1 MNYEQLVNKFLE
13 NEKKLDLKGVSGVV
27 YLQTRFFL
35 FRKIQSTLMDFTS
48 VNAINFSFSA
58 SFIFFELLS
67 LLIILIKFPFFLFR
81 GCYLFCENF
90 RPIVIKDIYVD
101 PCTFLSQK
109 TILRNKKLVCR
120 IGVIKNGIKD
130 IKPFN
135 FRYLFIS
142 KYQIYAL
149 SIVLNIILLPIFML
163 YFFQFFIKLRRNQF
177 FSKYIDTSFK
187 LKFFLRAS
195 ENITAFF
202 ILVLLGPKK
211 VSVVDG
217 YNANSSFIVSANIL
231 GIDSYEYQ
239 HGMISGQHIG
249 YAINI
254 KNKNLLHYYSPKNM
268 YLWSM
273 KWKDIVPTI
282 KEKYTV
288 GVDWTYEYLY
298 YYKEIKFDTKAREK
312 KSIDILLIGQP
323 TIQKELVELANFLS
337 NNLQKAS
344 IVYKKHPKEVAPL
357 NLCSKAEIKE
367 DNLYSLL
374 ATSSVCIGGFSTVLL
389 ESRSMGIKTCSLSKI
404 VPLEYLQV
412 LDHFNIVILENHY
425 DILNF
430 IYEDDKFIEFSENPI
445 NLSHRLD
452 LDYEYIY

>member
-1 MNYEQLVNKFLE
+1 MNYEQFINKFLE
-13 NEKKLDLKGVSGVV
+13 SEKKLDLKGASGVV
-27 YLQTRFFL
+27 YLQTRFSL
-35 FRKIQSTLMDFTS
+35 FRRIQSTLMDFTS
-48 VNAINFSFSA
+48 VNAVTINFSGL
-58 SFIFFELLS
+58 FIFFEFLS
-67 LLIILIKFPFFLFR
+67 FLIILIKFPFFLFR

-90 RPIVIKDIYVD
+90 RPIIIKDIYVD

-135 FRYLFIS
+135 FKYLFIS
-142 KYQIYAL
+142 KFQIYAL
-149 SIVLNIILLPIFML
+149 SIILNIILFPIFML
-163 YFFQFFIKLRRNQF
+163 YFFQFFINLRRNQF

-195 ENITAFF
+195 ENIATFF
-202 ILVLLGPKK
+202 ILVLLRPKK

-217 YNANSSFIVSANIL
+217 YNTNSSFIVLANIL
-231 GIDSYEYQ
+231 GVDSYEYQ
-239 HGMISGQHIG
+239 HGMISAQHIG
-249 YAINI
+249 YVINI

-288 GVDWTYEYLY
+288 GIDWTYEYLY
-298 YYKEIKFDTKAREK
+298 FYKEIEFDIKVKEKK

-344 IVYKKHPKEVAPL
+344 IVYKKHPKESIPL
-357 NLCSKAEIKE
+357 DLCSTVEVKE

-374 ATSSVCIGGFSTVLL
+374 AITSVCIGGFSTVLL

-404 VPLEYLQV
+404 VPLDYLQV
-412 LDHFNIVILENHY
+412 LDHFNITILENHH

-430 IYEDDKFIEFSENPI
+430 IYKDDKFIEFSENPI

-452 LDYEYIY
+452 LDYE